1 MMFNLSKCYLTVFRL
16 PVFKCAR
23 FKFPGFKLKV
33 LPALAVGIFCASAF
47 ANTQVNV
54 VGLFSNK
61 AVVTINGGSPQ
72 SLSAG
77 QTKNGVKLVSAD
89 SESATFMIEGKR
101 QVLKMGQAASV
112 AASNSGSEINL
123 PVSLYADSRGH
134 FYGNLSINGASLKY
148 VVDTGATSV
157 AMNSGDARFAKI
169 DYEKGE
175 KVTLSTANGEVGA
188 YLVKL
193 NTLKIGSIILN
204 NVEAVVAEGGS
215 PPYVLLG
222 MSALNR
228 VEMKQGNSVMTLTKK
243 Y

>member
-1 MMFNLSKCYLTVFRL
+1 MLNRRVLSFL
-16 PVFKCAR
+16 AMS
-23 FKFPGFKLKV
+23 V
-33 LPALAVGIFCASAF
+33 LATIAN
-47 ANTQVNV
+47 ANTQINV
-54 VGLFSNK
+54 VGLFNNK
-61 AVVTINGGSPQ
+61 ALVTINGGAPQ
-72 SLSAG
+72 SIAAG
-77 QTKNGVKLVSAD
+77 QTKSGVKLISAD
-89 SESATFMIEGKR
+89 SESATFMVEGKR

-112 AASNSGSEINL
+112 VATGGPVNND

-134 FYGNLSINGASLKY
+134 FYGNLNINGASLKY

-157 AMNSGDARFAKI
+157 AMNSGDAKFAKI

-175 KVTLSTANGEVGA
+175 KVTVSTANGEVDA

-193 NTLKIGSIILN
+193 NTLKIGTIILN
-204 NVEAVVAEGGS
+204 NIEAVVHEGGS

-228 VEMKQGNSVMTLTKK
+228 VDMKRDNSIMTLTKK

>member
-1 MMFNLSKCYLTVFRL
+1 M
-16 PVFKCAR
+16 
-23 FKFPGFKLKV
+23 LKIKW
-33 LPALAVGIFCASAF
+33 LITASACVL
-47 ANTQVNV
+47 ALQAVAETRLNV

-61 AVVTINGGSPQ
+61 ALVTINGGAPR

-77 QTKNGVKLVSAD
+77 QTVDGVKLISAD
-89 SESATFMIEGKR
+89 SGSATFLVEGKR
-101 QVLKMGQAASV
+101 QTLKMGQAASV
-112 AASNSGSEINL
+112 AGGGGPQNND

-157 AMNSGDARFAKI
+157 AMNSGDAKFAKI

-175 KVTLSTANGEVGA
+175 KGMSSTANGVVPV
-188 YLVKL
+188 YLVRL
-193 NTLKIGSIILN
+193 NTLKIGTITLN
-204 NVEAVVAEGGS
+204 NVEAAVLEGGS
-215 PPYVLLG
+215 PEIVLLG

-228 VEMKQGNSVMTLTKK
+228 LDMKRDNSIMTLTKK